1 MDAPAAQPA
10 FEQPEPTRDDLPLS
24 FTGSGNEYFK
34 IWIVN
39 VLLSIVTLGIYS
51 AWAKV
56 RRERYF
62 LNNTV
67 LDYSAFEYHA
77 DPVNILKGRLLVA
90 TVLIVG
96 NIAAKFNPL
105 LNALVSILFLVLL
118 PWMISRAM
126 RFRAHNTS
134 WRGLRFGFTGLAGGA
149 AKAWILWPIAAAL
162 TLGILTPY
170 ALAAQRRYLTNHLK
184 FGTAEFEV
192 ELPIKPIYK
201 MMLGA
206 GLVFIAVVGV
216 FALIGFGMAS
226 SADFQTGAA
235 RNGQNAGAAAIIGM
249 SIFGV
254 YLGAALVAPYISVRL
269 TNLVLN
275 RTNLHN
281 HGFLSQMKA
290 RRYMF
295 IVLTNW
301 LLTALTLGLYRPFAV
316 VRLHRYRVENIAML
330 PAGSLDEFV
339 SAQEGDVR
347 VLGEEAADMLDI
359 DLGF

>member
-1 MDAPAAQPA
+1 MDTNQTLPAMGAEHAVQD
-10 FEQPEPTRDDLPLS
+10 ELPLS
-24 FTGSGNEYFK
+24 FTGSGGEYFK

-39 VLLSIVTLGIYS
+39 VVLSIITLGIYS

-67 LDYSAFEYHA
+67 LEYSPFEYHA
-77 DPVNILKGRLLVA
+77 DPVRILKGRLLVA
-90 TVLIVG
+90 SVLIVA
-96 NIAAKFNPL
+96 NIAAEFNPI

-118 PWMISRAM
+118 PWMISKAM

-134 WRGLRFGFTGLAGGA
+134 WRGLRFRFTGGVGEA
-149 AKAWILWPIAAAL
+149 AKAWVLWPIAAVF

-170 ALAAQRRYLTNHLK
+170 ALKAQRAYLVNHLH
-184 FGTAEFEV
+184 FGTEDFEV
-192 ELPIKPIYK
+192 DLPIGPIYK

-206 GLVFIAVVGV
+206 GLVMILIAGV
-216 FALIGFGMAS
+216 FAAFGVVGAMGSAGNEQAVMGSIFIGVLGIYV
-226 SADFQTGAA
+226 GAA
-235 RNGQNAGAAAIIGM
+235 
-249 SIFGV
+249 V
-254 YLGAALVAPYISVRL
+254 VAPYIGVRM
-269 TNLVLN
+269 TNLVFN
-275 RTNLHN
+275 RMNLAD
-281 HGFLSQMKA
+281 HGFVSRMRA
-290 RRYMF
+290 RKYVF

-330 PAGSLDEFV
+330 PAGPIDDFV
-339 SAQEGDVR
+339 AQQEADVR
-347 VLGEEAADMLDI
+347 VLGEEAADLLDI

>member
-1 MDAPAAQPA
+1 MNAPDTLPAQVPPA
-10 FEQPEPTRDDLPLS
+10 PVHDRLPLS
-24 FTGSGNEYFK
+24 FTGSGGAYFR

-67 LDYSAFEYHA
+67 LDRSPFEYHA
-77 DPVNILKGRLLVA
+77 DPIKILKGRLLVVS
-90 TVLIVG
+90 VLIVG
-96 NIAAKFNPL
+96 NLASKFNPF
-105 LNALVSILFLVLL
+105 LNLLVSVIFLVLL

-134 WRGLRFGFTGLAGGA
+134 WRGLRFRFTGTAGEA
-149 AKAWILWPIAAAL
+149 AKAWILWPIAAGL

-170 ALAAQRRYLTNHLK
+170 ALAAQRRYLVNHLR
-184 FGTAEFEV
+184 FGNEDFEV
-192 ELPIKPIYK
+192 DLPVGPIYR
-201 MMLGA
+201 MLLGA
-206 GLVFIAVVGV
+206 GLVFILVVAAFAALGISTVMFGSARAVGPDAQRMAVMSSVGFV
-216 FALIGFGMAS
+216 VIGVYVGLALI
-226 SADFQTGAA
+226 
-235 RNGQNAGAAAIIGM
+235 
-249 SIFGV
+249 
-254 YLGAALVAPYISVRL
+254 APYISVRL

-275 RTNLHN
+275 RSNLGD
-281 HGFLSQMKA
+281 HGFLSQMRA

-301 LLTALTLGLYRPFAV
+301 LLTAITLGLYRPFAV
-316 VRLHRYRVENIAML
+316 VRLHRYRVEHIAML
-330 PAGSLDEFV
+330 PAGSLDDFV
-339 SAQEGDVR
+339 AVQEAEVR
-347 VLGEEAADMLDI
+347 VLGEEAADLLDI

>member
-1 MDAPAAQPA
+1 MDTNQTLPAMGADPAAQD
-10 FEQPEPTRDDLPLS
+10 ELPLG
-24 FTGSGNEYFK
+24 FTGSGGEYFK

-39 VLLSIVTLGIYS
+39 VVLSIITLGIYS

-67 LDYSAFEYHA
+67 LDYSPFEYHA

-90 TVLIVG
+90 AVLIVA
-96 NIAAKFNPL
+96 NIAAEFNPILNL
-105 LNALVSILFLVLL
+105 LVTILFLVLL
-118 PWMISRAM
+118 PWMISKAM

-134 WRGLRFGFTGLAGGA
+134 WRGLRFRFTGGTGEA
-149 AKAWILWPIAAAL
+149 AKAWILWPIAAVF

-170 ALAAQRRYLTNHLK
+170 ALRAQRMYLVNHLH
-184 FGTAEFEV
+184 FGTEDFEV
-192 ELPIKPIYK
+192 DMPIGPIYK

-206 GLVFIAVVGV
+206 GLVMILVAGAFAAFGVVG
-216 FALIGFGMAS
+216 AM
-226 SADFQTGAA
+226 GAA
-235 RNGQNAGAAAIIGM
+235 GNQQAMMGSIFIGVLGIYVGAA
-249 SIFGV
+249 V
-254 YLGAALVAPYISVRL
+254 VAPYISVRM
-269 TNLVLN
+269 TNLVFN
-275 RTNLHN
+275 RMNLGN
-281 HGFLSQMKA
+281 HGFISRMKA
-290 RRYMF
+290 RKYVF

-330 PAGSLDEFV
+330 PAGAIDDFI
-339 SAQEGDVR
+339 AQQEEEVR
-347 VLGEEAADMLDI
+347 VLGEEAADLLDI